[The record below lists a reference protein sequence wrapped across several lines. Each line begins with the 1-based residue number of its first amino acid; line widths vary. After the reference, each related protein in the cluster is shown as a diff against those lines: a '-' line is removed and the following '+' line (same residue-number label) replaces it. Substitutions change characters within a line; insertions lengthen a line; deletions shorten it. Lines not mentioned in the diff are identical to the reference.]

1 MEYWHY
7 VETTESG
14 QPLLRESEKDILI
27 DHNVGLYQGKERIRN
42 RQNGRIFL
50 TSQRII
56 YVDSKE
62 PTKYSLGIE
71 LDDIDHLDYSSSF
84 LRRSARLIIF
94 MDVHSA
100 SSGLHNINNK
110 LTEEVHTTTW
120 VCPICMVTNET
131 EGEFKANTQPPPV
144 CVNCG
149 VPADYELTKNSIT
162 IQGNSTDSNSHADKK
177 ENKNSCSACTF
188 INHPQVRNCEICG
201 TRLNNTKIRNR
212 LALSRRKQDSRLTI
226 ELDSISSVK
235 SSRSAEEC
243 FIQVSFRKSD
253 GILFSDA
260 VEKTITDLKAST
272 KFNRNTIEKTDKS
285 EENGELNLLETKLS
299 KIGIT
304 SLEHSRENQI
314 LNNDIIFTSAL
325 TDLDKLISLADSI
338 ERLYRKE
345 SIDNQSVKKPNLIL
359 DRDTFYNKEQ
369 FLSEVSRE
377 IYDFV
382 KNGFKN
388 NYVMITLVDL
398 YALYNKSMRI
408 GTGLIS
414 PAEMREACEKFGS
427 FGLSDLYLKKIN
439 GCVLCVCTDDAFD
452 YIRQKI
458 IDIIDRSP
466 GADLLTLTQKF
477 NDEPNNNWGIGVIQ
491 EVLKSCIDEGQ
502 LLIDKQI
509 SGIYYYCNNAWKL

>member
-1 MEYWHY
+1 M
-7 VETTESG
+7 
-14 QPLLRESEKDILI
+14 LI
-27 DHNVGLYQGKERIRN
+27 
-42 RQNGRIFL
+42 
-50 TSQRII
+50 
-56 YVDSKE
+56 
-62 PTKYSLGIE
+62 
-71 LDDIDHLDYSSSF
+71 
-84 LRRSARLIIF
+84 
-94 MDVHSA
+94 
-100 SSGLHNINNK
+100 
-110 LTEEVHTTTW
+110 
-120 VCPICMVTNET
+120 
-131 EGEFKANTQPPPV
+131 
-144 CVNCG
+144 
-149 VPADYELTKNSIT
+149 
-162 IQGNSTDSNSHADKK
+162 KK
-177 ENKNSCSACTF
+177 ENKNSCPACTF

-369 FLSEVSRE
+369 FLSEVSRRYT
-377 IYDFV
+377 ILL
-382 KNGFKN
+382 K
-388 NYVMITLVDL
+388 TDL
-398 YALYNKSMRI
+398 RI
-408 GTGLIS
+408 I
-414 PAEMREACEKFGS
+414 M
-427 FGLSDLYLKKIN
+427 
-439 GCVLCVCTDDAFD
+439 
-452 YIRQKI
+452 
-458 IDIIDRSP
+458 
-466 GADLLTLTQKF
+466 
-477 NDEPNNNWGIGVIQ
+477 
-491 EVLKSCIDEGQ
+491 
-502 LLIDKQI
+502 
-509 SGIYYYCNNAWKL
+509 